1 MPKFRLYMPHIFEK
15 IYEINA
21 DSREDALKIADNKGL
36 DHKDYMGDTD
46 PRELI
51 LDFNIKVE
59 EI

>member
-1 MPKFRLYMPHIFEK
+1 MSKFRLYMPHIFEK
-15 IYEINA
+15 IYEIEA
-21 DSREDALKIADNKGL
+21 DSKEDALKIADNKEL